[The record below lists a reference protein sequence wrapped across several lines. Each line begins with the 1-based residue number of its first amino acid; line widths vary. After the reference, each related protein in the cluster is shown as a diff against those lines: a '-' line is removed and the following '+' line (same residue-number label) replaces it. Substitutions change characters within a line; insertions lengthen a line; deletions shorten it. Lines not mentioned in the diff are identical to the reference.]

1 MIFAAE
7 GAYPPINVTNK
18 NSNYARAMLD
28 NMGGENSE
36 MSAVSLYF
44 YNNLMADKKYED
56 IAYIFH
62 KISIVEMHHLEIF
75 GKIAYSMG
83 EDPRLWT
90 WRCNKRVF
98 WTPSYNNYPIEF
110 NRLMHN
116 SLKGELAAIDKYQ
129 YQIRNIDNHCIVS
142 NLERIIKDEEV
153 HVDIFKEIIKEYH
166 L

>member
-7 GAYPPINVTNK
+7 GAYPPIKITCNNL
-18 NSNYARAMLD
+18 SYARAMLD

-36 MSAVSLYF
+36 MSAVSLYL
-44 YNNLMADKKYED
+44 YNNLIADKNAED

-62 KISIVEMHHLEIF
+62 KISIVEMHHLTIF
-75 GKIAYSMG
+75 GKIAHAMG

-90 WRCNKRVF
+90 WRCNKRIF
-98 WTPSYNNYPIEF
+98 WNPCYNNYPIEF

-116 SLKGELAAIDKYQ
+116 ALKGEMEAIEKYQ
-129 YQIRNIDNHCIVS
+129 YQIRNIDNECIVS

-153 HVDIFKEIIKEYH
+153 HVTIFKEIIKEYH

>member
-7 GAYPPINVTNK
+7 GAYPPIKIALK
-18 NSNYARAMLD
+18 NTNYARAMLD

-44 YNNLMADKKYED
+44 YNNLMTDKNYED

-62 KISIVEMHHLEIF
+62 KISIVEMLHLEIF
-75 GKIAYSMG
+75 GKIAYGLG
-83 EDPRLWT
+83 EDPRLWI

-98 WTPSYNNYPIEF
+98 WTPSYNHYPIEF
-110 NRLMHN
+110 KRLMHN
-116 SLKGELAAIDKYQ
+116 ALKGELSAIEKYQ
-129 YQIRNIDNHCIVS
+129 YQIRNIDNDCIVS
-142 NLERIIKDEEV
+142 NLERIIQDEQV
-153 HVDIFKEIIKEYH
+153 HVDIFKQIIKEYN